1 MWLEIESTCF
11 TDFKDG
17 GRLRGGG
24 GGHEPRNVEDL
35 QKLVKARICIDHF
48 LLELPEE
55 SKALPTPIRPVLD
68 L

>member
-24 GGHEPRNVEDL
+24 RGRGGLEPRNVDDL

-48 LLELPEE
+48 LL
-55 SKALPTPIRPVLD
+55 
-68 L
+68 